1 MKLNELLLNRRDE
14 IKAQIKELRL
24 ELVQLERMLA
34 QLKADTSA
42 ASHASPQQNSKLMT
56 IKAMALEVLSQNP
69 GGMDTQSIIDAIARQ
84 FEKIIERPSMSPQLS
99 RLKADGEIEQVGHL
113 WRMVRP
119 AGNHSNLSDDI
130 NQSQAS
136 EVDADDLL
144 G

>member
-34 QLKADTSA
+34 QLKADT
-42 ASHASPQQNSKLMT
+42 SHASPQQNSKLMT